1 MRKHL
6 AITDSAIMLTVM
18 RSMFF
23 SKEVSFLSMGAK
35 LEVQIERQIERVKRD
50 MVALGDLRP
59 GSLSTQYNVCGS
71 PGCKCKATPPHK
83 HGPYY
88 QVSFTRKG
96 KSGTKF
102 VRKEKLARHP
112 HAVEELRTNEAA
124 CRSLDRTGN
133 RTIQHAAQTRA
144 AINRLENLALS
155 SLQVSALLRHIAR
168 NISLLA
174 VTTSRSARLFRTT
187 RNGRFRPAMP
197 EDLPQARNETGFAF
211 CAVMLIFQIPQPLL
225 SASFMRAASLLPP

>member
-1 MRKHL
+1 
-6 AITDSAIMLTVM
+6 
-18 RSMFF
+18 MFF

-71 PGCKCKATPPHK
+71 PGCKCKATPPNK

-102 VRKEKLARHP
+102 VRKENLPAIRTQLRNYERMKLLVDRWI
-112 HAVEELRTNEAA
+112 ELATELSNM
-124 CRSLDRTGN
+124 
-133 RTIQHAAQTRA
+133 
-144 AINRLENLALS
+144 RLKREQL
-155 SLQVSALLRHIAR
+155 
-168 NISLLA
+168 
-174 VTTSRSARLFRTT
+174 
-187 RNGRFRPAMP
+187 
-197 EDLPQARNETGFAF
+197 
-211 CAVMLIFQIPQPLL
+211 
-225 SASFMRAASLLPP
+225 